1 MRKLSFAFALL
12 LNTAFAQSATHSVV
26 LTLTDTAN
34 PPGTLYTFYCAAGPC
49 AAGSAFTK
57 IANALNAKTYS
68 DTTVT
73 GGSTYCYYA
82 TAVNGNN
89 ESAPSPM
96 VTANVP
102 TLFAPSTIV
111 VVIQ

>member
-1 MRKLSFAFALL
+1 MRNLTLAFVLL
-12 LNTAFAQSATHSVV
+12 LNCLFAQSATHSVV
-26 LTLTDTAN
+26 LTITDTAN
-34 PPGTLYTFYCAAGPC
+34 PTGTLYSFYRAAGACAAT
-49 AAGSAFTK
+49 SAFTK
-57 IANALNAKTYS
+57 VAIALSSKTYS

-96 VTANVP
+96 VTASVP